1 MLVLPSRRTPG
12 TTFSSEKS
20 LLTARSIVTQC
31 GIYTAGGIIM
41 EGPVSCA
48 LDPNERIEVV
58 LHLQVLARSSPEDK
72 KILVETLCSLGEI
85 AGITGSGTNDCP
97 TLGTANI
104 GFSAGIAGAER
115 RLILSS
121 WTTTPLQSSRLHVG
135 LLCQRRRSSIPTVLD
150 LDQRHCHHHNYI
162 SSCCRFY

>member
-1 MLVLPSRRTPG
+1 
-12 TTFSSEKS
+12 
-20 LLTARSIVTQC
+20 
-31 GIYTAGGIIM
+31 M
-41 EGPVSCA
+41 EGPVSRA

-121 WTTTPLQSSRLHVG
+121 WTTTPLQSSRLSCGAVVSTTPFVNPYG
-135 LLCQRRRSSIPTVLD
+135 SRSRPTSL
-150 LDQRHCHHHNYI
+150 
-162 SSCCRFY
+162 SPS